1 MIKRIAASAVALA
14 ALAAGVFALTNGSTA
29 AGGISDATRHQQQQV
44 RDAYAV
50 LETGPVSGP
59 SSDGGWPARF
69 RKITAARG
77 GTIGESDIRT
87 AIATNEV
94 TVNVALTDK
103 NLCFRV
109 ADSGGGGSVG
119 CSAID
124 EAGTAS
130 EPHMAVDKTDSGMRI
145 TVLSPDDVSG
155 LTIRDADSVTLK
167 APVVNNV
174 ATARTDAA
182 AAVISWTDGSGKS
195 EQLTVKQ
202 P

>member
-1 MIKRIAASAVALA
+1 
-14 ALAAGVFALTNGSTA
+14 
-29 AGGISDATRHQQQQV
+29 
-44 RDAYAV
+44 
-50 LETGPVSGP
+50 
-59 SSDGGWPARF
+59 
-69 RKITAARG
+69 
-77 GTIGESDIRT
+77 
-87 AIATNEV
+87 
-94 TVNVALTDK
+94 
-103 NLCFRV
+103 
-109 ADSGGGGSVG
+109 
-119 CSAID
+119 
-124 EAGTAS
+124 
-130 EPHMAVDKTDSGMRI
+130 MAVDKTDSGMRI